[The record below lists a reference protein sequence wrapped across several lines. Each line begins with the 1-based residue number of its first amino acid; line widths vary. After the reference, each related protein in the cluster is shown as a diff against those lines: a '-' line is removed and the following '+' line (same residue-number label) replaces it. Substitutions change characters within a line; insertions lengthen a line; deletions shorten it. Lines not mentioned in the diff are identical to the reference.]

1 MSVKELIARVRN
13 DVAVR
18 RYEDDGPFLTLHRQ
32 VDRLFEDFV
41 HNFDLLAAGHL
52 GWPSK
57 LPHVDVDETDREYR
71 IVAELPGMD
80 EKDIDLTLR
89 EGSLTLKGE
98 KKSEISETTK
108 SGGHYSECWYGT
120 FDRSFDLGP
129 DADPDNV
136 SAIFK
141 KGVLTVT
148 VAKRPEAQSRVKR
161 IPVTRD

>member
-1 MSVKELIARVRN
+1 MSMKDLISRVRN

-18 RYEDDGPFLTLHRQ
+18 RHEDDGPFLTLHRQ
-32 VDRLFEDFV
+32 VDRLFEDFM
-41 HNFDLLAAGHL
+41 HNFSLPVAGRL

-57 LPHVDVDETDREYR
+57 LPHVEVDETDKEYK

-80 EKDIDLTLR
+80 EKDVDLTLR
-89 EGSLTLKGE
+89 EGLLTLKGE
-98 KKSEISETTK
+98 KKSETSETTK
-108 SGGHYSECWYGT
+108 AGGHYSECWYGT
-120 FDRSFDLGP
+120 FERSFDLGP
-129 DADPDNV
+129 DADPDKV

-141 KGVLTVT
+141 KGVLTVN